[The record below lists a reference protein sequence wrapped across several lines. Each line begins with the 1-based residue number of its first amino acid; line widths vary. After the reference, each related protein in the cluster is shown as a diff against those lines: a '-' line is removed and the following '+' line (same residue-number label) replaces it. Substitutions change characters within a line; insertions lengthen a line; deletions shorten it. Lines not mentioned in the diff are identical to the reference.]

1 MHACC
6 HVPGPKD
13 GEKML
18 TIGIVN
24 TYDKIKILDAHY
36 RAIARAAP
44 ICHAFGFSLALF
56 DFPFKMTP
64 DELVDFVADKT
75 TIGESGKYLRL
86 LHEKRKLF
94 VFELPKKG
102 FQAQF
107 GEVVVT
113 TSKPEKQ
120 RTITPESLAD
130 DIIANRSYLILV
142 GLGHKGLPTG
152 LFEIAPLHLD
162 ITGSGVSLETCTAIG
177 CIPAYLMGL
186 VRAKTE
192 KKQVVDKKR

>member
-1 MHACC
+1 
-6 HVPGPKD
+6 
-13 GEKML
+13 ML
-18 TIGIVN
+18 TLGIVN
-24 TYDKIKILDAHY
+24 TYDKIKVLDAHY

-56 DFPFKMTP
+56 DFPFKMTA

-102 FQAQF
+102 FQSQF
-107 GEVVVT
+107 GDVVVT
-113 TSKPEKQ
+113 SSKPED
-120 RTITPESLAD
+120 RRAITPEELAD
-130 DIIANRSYLILV
+130 EIVQNKSFLLLV
-142 GLGHKGLPTG
+142 GLGHKGLPKH

-162 ITGSGVSLETCTAIG
+162 ITDNGVSLETCTAIG

-186 VRAKTE
+186 VRMKTG
-192 KKQVVDKKR
+192 KK